1 MNYLLLSVYTVLIV
15 QVVHDVCARIS
26 ERSHDPGC
34 DVILHFVLGGSCQ
47 ANPVIFNCLQVCCY
61 DDHLDADIL
70 DPIHAIK
77 VSQSVATIL
86 CTVTELYFCL

>member
-1 MNYLLLSVYTVLIV
+1 MCV
-15 QVVHDVCARIS
+15 RIS

-34 DVILHFVLGGSCQ
+34 DVILHVVLGGSCQ

-70 DPIHAIK
+70 DSIHAIK
-77 VSQSVATIL
+77 VSQFDIIIAKQLIYTYIHTYRKFRFL
-86 CTVTELYFCL
+86 LTVQQSNSSLT